1 MTISKKASI
10 HAGCDEISAPRFG
23 STAPGDAAKLSPHI
37 GLGHSNTAHVTAMTD
52 EYPSDASQPAVPVV
66 PTGHEKH
73 CFIVMP
79 FGRDGSE
86 QKWFRGW
93 YEVVIKQAVIEA
105 GFEPKLAAAEEQP
118 GAINDEIRAH
128 LALDPMVV
136 VDLGGAE
143 PEDEPNPNVM
153 YELGIRHALGLPL
166 VMMAWKGQRLPFDVS
181 NQRIIMEER
190 DLVDLETNR
199 KRLITFIHAAQQ
211 GKYYRPMEAVGRM
224 ATIAAASETLGE
236 DSLLRALAQEVRDL
250 RSSVLQVSS
259 HREPR
264 RLRDHVPTVKKLI
277 QGKVFR
283 KDLYPHFQE
292 QGGDPGA
299 WAMLL
304 RTQLSAEDATAMNDW
319 NGDDWKKFVSK
330 RWKEIQDSALIGA
343 APAYGLDDA
352 LLDAAKELLPA
363 QPWPSGI
370 HRELADKLGLT
381 PAQASKYIHA
391 LIKRGDFLEQVDGQ
405 LLPDNGAA
413 LRNSFQVVDL
423 E

>member
-1 MTISKKASI
+1 MNEDLKP
-10 HAGCDEISAPRFG
+10 EP
-23 STAPGDAAKLSPHI
+23 
-37 GLGHSNTAHVTAMTD
+37 N
-52 EYPSDASQPAVPVV
+52 EQVPQVV
-66 PTGHEKH
+66 STGHERH

-93 YEVVIKQAVIEA
+93 YEVVIKAAVIEA

-199 KRLITFIHAAQQ
+199 KRLVTFIRAAQE
-211 GKYYRPMEAVGRM
+211 GRYYRPMEAVGRI

-250 RSSVLQVSS
+250 RSSVLQVST

-264 RLRDHVPTVKKLI
+264 RFREHVPTIKQLI

-283 KDLYPHFQE
+283 KDLYPYFQD
-292 QGGDPGA
+292 QGGDPSS
-299 WAMLL
+299 WATLL
-304 RTQLSAEDATAMNDW
+304 RTHLNPDEAAAMNDW
-319 NGDDWKKFVSK
+319 NGDDWKKFIAS
-330 RWKEIQDSALIGA
+330 RWKEMQDAQLAQGA
-343 APAYGLDDA
+343 PTYGLDEA
-352 LLDAAKELLPA
+352 LIQAAREFLPA

-370 HRELADKLGLT
+370 HRELADKLGLS
-381 PAQASKYIHA
+381 PSLASKYIRV
-391 LIKRGDFLEQVDGQ
+391 LIKRGDFLEQIDGQ
-405 LLPDNGAA
+405 VVPSNPAA
-413 LRNSFQVVDL
+413 
-423 E
+423 